1 MRLVVGALLSSS
13 VAAAAAAAFEKGRCV
28 CPCLLAMT
36 SSAASPQYYAKSLAH
51 VQPLHTASAIF
62 DPVA

>member
-28 CPCLLAMT
+28 CPCLLA
-36 SSAASPQYYAKSLAH
+36 ASPQCYAKSLAH